1 MDYKTYLDKF
11 VADFY
16 KKAEEDQVKK
26 ESIKILT
33 TNYEKAF
40 TQLKELTNV
49 IKESN
54 LKIEDPFVS
63 NKQFVKLFDISPRTA
78 QIWRDEKKIG
88 YSQIS
93 GKIYYR
99 RSDIEKLLNDNYSNA
114 NKKGENKKW

>member
-1 MDYKTYLDKF
+1 MDYKSHLENF
-11 VADFY
+11 VASLY
-16 KKAEEDQVKK
+16 KTLEEAEVKK
-26 ESIKILT
+26 ESVKVLT

-63 NKQFVKLFDISPRTA
+63 NKQFLRLMDISPRTA
-78 QIWRDEKKIG
+78 QIWRDEEKIG

-99 RSDIEKLLNDNYSNA
+99 KSDIEKLLNENYTKA
-114 NKKGENKKW
+114 NEKGGNKR